1 MAEAMSLSP
10 GALAAILGMAV
21 VTYVCRAGGV
31 WLMGHVPLTLRVRRG
46 LAALPGSIIAATVLP
61 IALKSGPAA
70 VAALAAT
77 ILSMMLRRNEL
88 LALAVGLATVS
99 LLRAAGL

>member
-1 MAEAMSLSP
+1 MPDALVVHQ
-10 GALAAILGMAV
+10 GALLAILGMAV
-21 VTYVCRAGGV
+21 VTYLCRIGGV
-31 WLMGHVPLTLRVRRG
+31 WMMGHIPLTLRVRRG

-70 VAALAAT
+70 IVALAAT
-77 ILSMMLRRNEL
+77 VVSMALRRNEL

-99 LLRAAGL
+99 ALRAAGL